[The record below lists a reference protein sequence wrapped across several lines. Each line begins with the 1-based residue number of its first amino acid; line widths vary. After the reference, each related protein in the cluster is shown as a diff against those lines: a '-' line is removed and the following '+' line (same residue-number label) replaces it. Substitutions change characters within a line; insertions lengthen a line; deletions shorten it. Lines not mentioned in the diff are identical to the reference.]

1 MQLEPQHFF
10 ADRLVAAGGGGGVDV
25 DAGGAPAEVAHS
37 EASSAVVQFDPN
49 LENSRRQPEQNMGG
63 PSGWREK
70 AAALICLVK
79 REFR

>member
-10 ADRLVAAGGGGGVDV
+10 ADRLVATGGGGGVDV
-25 DAGGAPAEVAHS
+25 DAGGAPAEVAHA
-37 EASSAVVQFDPN
+37 EASRAEVQFDC
-49 LENSRRQPEQNMGG
+49 LTEDGRRQPEQNMGG